1 MREPQSR
8 GAGDKVL
15 ILLVEDDEDYAEII
29 SHTLKRDGHEVVHVD
44 TIKGA
49 IRFCERKQ
57 PELAVLDVLLPDGTG
72 LELCAALRQ
81 AQSSLP
87 VLLLSSLDRTQDV
100 IAGLNAGADDYL
112 PKPFHP
118 GELVA
123 RVRSLLRRAYNGSM
137 PDSTPG
143 ERIVSSGLELD
154 VTNHSAAYQGRD
166 LNCTPIEVDILAQLL
181 RYPGQAL
188 SHAFLTEKVWG
199 YKNVSDATLL
209 KGHVSSIRRKLRE
222 AGGDEET
229 IRTVHGVGY
238 SFTPV

>member
-1 MREPQSR
+1 ML
-8 GAGDKVL
+8 V
-15 ILLVEDDEDYAEII
+15 LLVEDDEDYAEII
-29 SHTLKRDGHEVVHVD
+29 SHTLKRDGHDVVHVD
-44 TIKGA
+44 TLKSA
-49 IRFCERKQ
+49 VRFCERKT

-72 LELCAALRQ
+72 LELCAALR
-81 AQSSLP
+81 AVHSSLP
-87 VLLLSSLDRTQDV
+87 VLFLSSLDRTQDV

-123 RVRSLLRRAYNGSM
+123 RTRSLLRRAYHDRVESQAA
-137 PDSTPG
+137 PV
-143 ERIVSSGLELD
+143 ERLVSSGLEID
-154 VTNHSAAYQGRD
+154 VTNHVATYEGRD

-209 KGHVSSIRRKLRE
+209 KGHVSAMRRKLRE

>member
-1 MREPQSR
+1 ML
-8 GAGDKVL
+8 V
-15 ILLVEDDEDYAEII
+15 LLVEDDEDYAEII
-29 SHTLKRDGHEVVHVD
+29 SHTLKRDGHDVVHVD
-44 TIKGA
+44 TVKGA
-49 IRFCERKQ
+49 VRFCERKR
-57 PELAVLDVLLPDGTG
+57 PDLAVLDVLLPDGTG
-72 LELCAALRQ
+72 LELCAALRE
-81 AQSSLP
+81 ANDNLP
-87 VLLLSSLDRTQDV
+87 VLFLSSLDRTQDV

-123 RVRSLLRRAYNGSM
+123 RTRSLLRRAYSDKATTSAPAEILTSG
-137 PDSTPG
+137 
-143 ERIVSSGLELD
+143 GLELD
-154 VTNHSAAYQGRD
+154 VTNHTAAYEGTD
-166 LNCTPIEVDILAQLL
+166 LGCTPIEIDILAQLV

-209 KGHVSSIRRKLRE
+209 KGHVSSIRKKLRE
-222 AGGDEET
+222 AGGDDET

>member
-1 MREPQSR
+1 ML
-8 GAGDKVL
+8 V
-15 ILLVEDDEDYAEII
+15 LLVEDDEDYAEII

-44 TIKGA
+44 SLKGA
-49 IRFCERKQ
+49 IRFCERKA
-57 PELAVLDVLLPDGTG
+57 PDLAVLDVLLPDGTG

-81 AQSSLP
+81 VKSSLP
-87 VLLLSSLDRTQDV
+87 VLLLSSLDRTTDV

-123 RVRSLLRRAYNGSM
+123 RTRSLLRRAYNGQM
-137 PDSTPG
+137 PKDTPG
-143 ERIVSSGLELD
+143 ERLSSSGLDLD
-154 VTNHSAAYQGRD
+154 LSNHTATYQNVD
-166 LNCTPIEVDILAQLL
+166 LNCTPIEVDILAQLV

-199 YKNVSDATLL
+199 YKNITDATLL
-209 KGHVSSIRRKLRE
+209 KGHMSSIRRKLRE

>member
-1 MREPQSR
+1 ML
-8 GAGDKVL
+8 V
-15 ILLVEDDEDYAEII
+15 LLVEDDEDYAEII
-29 SHTLKRDGHEVVHVD
+29 THTLKRDGHDVVHVD

-49 IRFCERKQ
+49 VRFCERKAPQ
-57 PELAVLDVLLPDGTG
+57 LAVLDILLPDGTG
-72 LELCAALRQ
+72 LELCTALRE
-81 AQSSLP
+81 ANSSLP
-87 VLLLSSLDRTQDV
+87 VLFLSSLDRTQDV

-123 RVRSLLRRAYNGSM
+123 RTRSLLRRAYQGSAAIDA
-137 PDSTPG
+137 PAETL
-143 ERIVSSGLELD
+143 VSGGLVLD
-154 VTNHSAAYQGRD
+154 VTNHLATFEGAD
-166 LNCTPIEVDILAQLL
+166 LNCTPIEVDILAQLV

-199 YKNVSDATLL
+199 YKNVGDATLL
-209 KGHVSSIRRKLRE
+209 KGHISSIRKKLRD
-222 AGGDEET
+222 AGGDEDS

>member
-1 MREPQSR
+1 M
-8 GAGDKVL
+8 L

-81 AQSSLP
+81 AQRSLP
-87 VLLLSSLDRTQDV
+87 VLFLSSLDRTQDV

-123 RVRSLLRRAYNGSM
+123 RVRSLLRRAYDGRM
-137 PDSTPG
+137 PVSKPG
-143 ERIVSSGLELD
+143 ERIVASGIELD
-154 VTNHSAAYQGRD
+154 VTKHTAAYQGRD
-166 LNCTPIEVDILAQLL
+166 LSCTPIEVDILAQLL

-199 YKNVSDATLL
+199 YKNISDATLL
-209 KGHVSSIRRKLRE
+209 KGHVSSIRRKLRD

>member
-1 MREPQSR
+1 MRML
-8 GAGDKVL
+8 V
-15 ILLVEDDEDYAEII
+15 LLVEDDEDYAEII
-29 SHTLKRDGHEVVHVD
+29 SHTLTRDGHEVVHVD
-44 TIKGA
+44 TLKGA
-49 IRFCERKQ
+49 VRFCERKQ
-57 PELAVLDVLLPDGTG
+57 PELAILDVLLPDGTG
-72 LELCAALRQ
+72 LELCTALRQ
-81 AQSSLP
+81 ANAHLP
-87 VLLLSSLDRTQDV
+87 VLFLSSLDRTQDV

-118 GELVA
+118 GELLA
-123 RVRSLLRRAYNGSM
+123 RTRSLLRRAYNGSVV
-137 PDSTPG
+137 PAAPA
-143 ERIVSSGLELD
+143 ERLVSGGLELD
-154 VTNHSAAYQGRD
+154 VTNHTAAFDGAD
-166 LNCTPIEVDILAQLL
+166 LGCTPIEIEILAQLV

-209 KGHVSSIRRKLRE
+209 KGHMSSIRKKLRE

>member
-1 MREPQSR
+1 MTN
-8 GAGDKVL
+8 GTNGLGDKMLV
-15 ILLVEDDEDYAEII
+15 LLVEDDEDYAEII

-44 TIKGA
+44 SIRGA
-49 IRFCERKQ
+49 VKFCERKT

-72 LELCAALRQ
+72 LELCAALRSVN
-81 AQSSLP
+81 SSLP
-87 VLLLSSLDRTQDV
+87 VLFLSSLDRTQDV

-123 RVRSLLRRAYNGSM
+123 RTRSLLRRAYQGTGAA
-137 PDSTPG
+137 PVTPP
-143 ERIVSSGLELD
+143 EKLSSGGLELD
-154 VTNHSAAYQGRD
+154 VTNHVATFEGRD
-166 LNCTPIEVDILAQLL
+166 LNCTPIEVDILAQLM

-199 YKNVSDATLL
+199 YKNVTDATLL
-209 KGHVSSIRRKLRE
+209 KGHVSSVRRKLRE